1 MSQDFIVKSNDF
13 KSSSTNIELGGYT
26 SKEQTDRA
34 ERDRKETAERAEK
47 DRVKTAKKVQET
59 ADRSEKDR
67 VKSAK
72 KVQEK
77 AEKNE
82 KDRVKTAKKVQE
94 KAEKAEG
101 DRVKTASKVQEKA
114 DRVEKDR
121 VESARQSERA
131 RLFDEVL
138 SRASTHSKG
147 CCEPCNFH
155 VIADNGENQPCKLG
169 HKDSGPTKEICA
181 DCTESRYHPKK

>member
-1 MSQDFIVKSNDF
+1 MLSVGNDF

-26 SKEQTDRA
+26 NKEQTDRA

-47 DRVKTAKKVQET
+47 DRVKTA
-59 ADRSEKDR
+59 R
-67 VKSAK
+67 

-77 AEKNE
+77 AEKDERDRAKTARKAQEKTDRAE
-82 KDRVKTAKKVQE
+82 KDR
-94 KAEKAEG
+94 AEKDGKAQ
-101 DRVKTASKVQEKA
+101 DKA

-121 VESARQSERA
+121 VESARQSDRA
-131 RLFDEVL
+131 RLFDQVL
-138 SRASTHSKG
+138 SQGTTHSKG

-155 VIADNGENQPCKLG
+155 IKTNNGEYQPCKLG
-169 HKDSGPTKEICA
+169 HKDSGPNKEICA

>member
-1 MSQDFIVKSNDF
+1 LSQDFIVKSNDF

-59 ADRSEKDR
+59 A
-67 VKSAK
+67 
-72 KVQEK
+72 
-77 AEKNE
+77 EKNE

-101 DRVKTASKVQEKA
+101 DRVKTASKIQEKA

-121 VESARQSERA
+121 VESARQSDRA

-138 SRASTHSKG
+138 SQGTTHSKG
-147 CCEPCNFH
+147 CCEPCNFR
-155 VIADNGENQPCKLG
+155 VIDNNGEYQPCKLG
-169 HKDSGPTKEICA
+169 HEDSGPDKEICA